1 MITILKALIISFIEG
16 LTEFI
21 PVSSTGHMIIANKFI
36 NLSSNKEFVNAFIVI
51 IQLGAILSVVVYFKD
66 KFLKF
71 SLKSWILIL
80 YATMPAA
87 VLGLLLDDFIE
98 QHLFNHI
105 TVAIALIFYG
115 IALILIEKIKKKES
129 IESLDMISYKKAV
142 YIGFFQCLAMIP
154 GTSRSAATIIGAM
167 LLGLKRVLATEF
179 SFFLAIPTMIG
190 ASTLK
195 VIKMPVLTNF
205 EYMIIALGF
214 VSSFIFAYTFIAVFL
229 SYIKK
234 HDFKIFGIYRII
246 VGVLVLILFRI

>member
-1 MITILKALIISFIEG
+1 MITILKALLISFIEG

-36 NLSSNKEFVNAFIVI
+36 NLSSNEEFVNAFIVI

-71 SLKSWILIL
+71 SLKSWLLIL
-80 YATMPAA
+80 CATIPAA

-98 QHLFNHI
+98 QHLFNYI
-105 TVAIALIFYG
+105 TVALALIFYG
-115 IALILIEKIKKKES
+115 IVLILIEKLKKKES
-129 IESLDMISYKKAV
+129 IGSLDMISYKKAV
-142 YIGFFQCLAMIP
+142 YIGLFQCLAMIP

-190 ASTLK
+190 ASALK
-195 VIKMPVLTNF
+195 IIKMPALTNF
-205 EYMIIALGF
+205 EYMLIALGF
-214 VSSFIFAYTFIAVFL
+214 VSSFIFAYIFIAVFL

-246 VGVLVLILFRI
+246 VGVLVLILFSI